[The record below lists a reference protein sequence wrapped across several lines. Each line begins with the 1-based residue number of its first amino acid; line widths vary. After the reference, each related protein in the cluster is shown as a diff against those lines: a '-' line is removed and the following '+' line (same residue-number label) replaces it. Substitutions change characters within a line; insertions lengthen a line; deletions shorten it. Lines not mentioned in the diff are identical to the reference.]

1 MSTPSSPKTEG
12 ASEELAAVAERYDRR
27 KTRGQAGLY
36 SPLDPSVF
44 MAQQERERALIRWAR
59 ESGLAPL
66 REKTLLEIGCGSG
79 GNLLTFLQLG
89 FSPANLVGNELL
101 EERCARARERLP
113 AATRVVPGDAAS
125 LDLGAERFDVVFQS
139 TVFTSLLDPE
149 FQARL
154 ARRMFELAK
163 PGGQVLWYD
172 FTYDN
177 PRNPDV
183 RGVSLERVRALFPE
197 GELHARRLTLAP
209 PLARALCRVHP
220 GLYTIANLV
229 PFLRTH
235 VLCWIR
241 KGAR

>member
-1 MSTPSSPKTEG
+1 
-12 ASEELAAVAERYDRR
+12 
-27 KTRGQAGLY
+27 
-36 SPLDPSVF
+36 
-44 MAQQERERALIRWAR
+44 MAQQERERALIRWVH

-66 REKTLLEIGCGSG
+66 RDRTLLEIGCGSG
-79 GNLLTFLQLG
+79 GNLLQLLQLG
-89 FSPANLVGNELL
+89 FSPGNLVGNELL

-113 AATRVVPGDAAS
+113 AATRVAAGDAAS
-125 LDLGAERFDVVFQS
+125 LDFGAERFDVVFQS

-149 FQARL
+149 FQERL
-154 ARRMFELAK
+154 ARRIWTLVK

-183 RGVSLERVRALFPE
+183 RGVSLARVRALFPE
-197 GELHARRLTLAP
+197 GRFSARRLTLAP
-209 PLARALCRVHP
+209 PLARGLTRVHP
-220 GLYTIANLV
+220 SLYTLANLL

-241 KGAR
+241 KE